1 MPITKT
7 IIAAGFAVLLGS
19 VTTFSASA
27 VAQDSG
33 ARKVEQYTCKDIMR
47 ESGSTRDTAIAFLH
61 GFLLGKSGSDGFD
74 LEALTKQTDA
84 FIDHC
89 LDNPAQKAMDAMMK
103 VKS

>member
-7 IIAAGFAVLLGS
+7 IIVASYAVLLGS
-19 VTTFSASA
+19 AMTLPA
-27 VAQDSG
+27 VAQDAG
-33 ARKVEQYTCKDIMR
+33 ARKVEQYTCKDVMR

-61 GFLLGKSGSDGFD
+61 GFLLGKSGSDGFNLD
-74 LEALTKQTDA
+74 ALTKQTDA
-84 FIDHC
+84 FIGHC

>member
-7 IIAAGFAVLLGS
+7 IILASYAVLLGS
-19 VTTFSASA
+19 AMTLSA
-27 VAQDSG
+27 VAQDEG
-33 ARKVEQYTCKDIMR
+33 ARKVEQYTCKDVMR
-47 ESGSTRDTAIAFLH
+47 ESGTTRDTAIAFLH
-61 GFLLGKSGSDGFD
+61 GFLLGKSGSDGFN

-89 LDNPAQKAMDAMMK
+89 LDNPAQKAKDAMMK